1 MQRFLQISWPP
12 EGHNVGRHAVSLSG
26 KAPKQTWSILM
37 FAWPVPPW
45 FLAFAPASVPDA
57 LRPSHFCWTSG
68 ACFPPGEKRPV
79 RCGGVSPQ
87 KVLGAPPAHRR
98 PPAVLVLSTA
108 VLAAPRQGEP
118 VFSKVRFLVLWVV
131 AVWSLLNI
139 ETPWDFGG
147 IFFKKITLRKTFF
160 WVLSILK
167 LTLGVRSSNL
177 LNVDSSLV

>member
-1 MQRFLQISWPP
+1 ML
-12 EGHNVGRHAVSLSG
+12 SLSG

-57 LRPSHFCWTSG
+57 LRPGHFCRTSG
-68 ACFPPGEKRPV
+68 ACFPPGEKRPA
-79 RCGGVSPQ
+79 RCGGVSLQ

-108 VLAAPRQGEP
+108 VLAVSCTVGCGSLEFVEHGNPMR
-118 VFSKVRFLVLWVV
+118 LWR
-131 AVWSLLNI
+131 
-139 ETPWDFGG
+139 DFK
-147 IFFKKITLRKTFF
+147 KKITLRKTFF
-160 WVLSILK
+160 WVLSIPK